1 MSPESG
7 TREYGSYTSGYP
19 RAYTNL
25 GKNIKL
31 YPSPDATYTIGINYF
46 QKLSPL
52 SDSVSTNN
60 ILDEFSDLYLF
71 GSCLEGAIYLNDTE
85 QTQRFASIFTDTL
98 NNAQEAE
105 EKARYSGT
113 VMQMTVQ
120 GDPGSL
126 VRRGV

>member
-1 MSPESG
+1 M
-7 TREYGSYTSGYP
+7 
-19 RAYTNL
+19 
-25 GKNIKL
+25 
-31 YPSPDATYTIGINYF
+31 
-46 QKLSPL
+46 
-52 SDSVSTNN
+52 
-60 ILDEFSDLYLF
+60 YLF
-71 GSCLEGAIYLNDTE
+71 GSCLEVAIYLNDTE